1 MSAHIFLF
9 KIGLVF
15 SREIIIIIILFSSQ
29 KFVISLMDFFPF
41 IYVFLN
47 CFQKTKTKICV
58 LQQDIYANFC
68 TKKEWLEGQEKVF
81 KKGNRN
87 KMKISVF
94 AKVKK
99 VPKMCENVIMQN
111 FS

>member
-1 MSAHIFLF
+1 M
-9 KIGLVF
+9 
-15 SREIIIIIILFSSQ
+15 FSSQ

-87 KMKISVF
+87 KMKMSVF

-99 VPKMCENVIMQN
+99 SPENV
-111 FS
+111 